1 MWADSFVEN
10 KLILFYRYVSL
21 SLTSLVYLIG
31 DSGLSFF
38 YKCAV
43 VLSLFAAA
51 KLISS
56 LYDTAPRKSWQM
68 QAIVGIEMAGIL
80 LILLPTGGWSSP
92 FTWYAFNPV
101 LVAALY
107 LSPIF
112 CWLLLG
118 GFYVITT
125 LITFLAFNP
134 RNESFSGLL
143 LDTAQV
149 FLILILTTM
158 AIQVMGQIKR
168 KLEEANRRTNETL
181 ENIKSLYQVVEEAA
195 HDHTIGIGQIF
206 TDFAV
211 RLTKLERSFYWFT
224 DEAVPDVREHAQTG
238 WSPEEYSQ
246 LVQEL
251 EDRRSSWTEQDE
263 PFLAD
268 LGAFGKHLIVPVR
281 LSGQLAGL
289 LGVRME
295 PGLPP
300 EARGWYAKHLIF
312 LAELSSVILKRYEM
326 EQMEARLLII
336 EEQNRIA
343 DEMHDSVS
351 QNLFGIVYASH
362 TLRQLWEMLPDDQID
377 EHLALIQE
385 SANTATHELRRTIYS
400 LSSKKT
406 SGEAWLATV
415 ESHVK
420 TLCGLNRVE
429 SLFLA
434 SGDARLLTPEHQ
446 KALYRFIS
454 EAVGN
459 SVRHG
464 KCQRVRVDLK
474 LGGEIRVEI
483 ADNGCGFDPGHAL
496 HTSGLGM
503 KNMQTLVEM
512 LGGHLEVNS
521 KPGEGTRLMA
531 RIPLPV

>member
-21 SLTSLVYLIG
+21 SLTSLVYLVG

-43 VLSLFAAA
+43 VVSLFAAA
-51 KLISS
+51 KIISS
-56 LYDTAPRKSWQM
+56 LYDSTARKSWQM

-80 LILLPTGGWSSP
+80 LILLPTGGWNSP

-107 LSPIF
+107 LSPFF

-118 GFYVITT
+118 GFYIITT

-134 RNESFSGLL
+134 QNERFSGLL
-143 LDTAQV
+143 LDTAHV
-149 FLILILTTM
+149 FLILILTTL

-168 KLEEANRRTNETL
+168 KLEEANNRTNETM

-211 RLTKLERSFYWFT
+211 RLTKLERSFYWFAK
-224 DEAVPDVREHAQTG
+224 EAVPDVREHAQTG
-238 WSPEEYSQ
+238 WTADEFNQIME
-246 LVQEL
+246 EL
-251 EDRRSSWTEQDE
+251 EGLREHWAALDE

-268 LGAFGKHLIVPVR
+268 IGSFGKHLIVPVR
-281 LSGQLAGL
+281 LSDGLAGM

-362 TLRQLWEMLPDDQID
+362 TLRQLWAKLPEEQID

-406 SGEAWLATV
+406 SGEAWLSTV

-420 TLCGLNRVE
+420 TLGRLNRIEVR
-429 SLFLA
+429 FTA
-434 SGDARLLTPEHQ
+434 GGDARILTPEHQ

-459 SVRHG
+459 AVRHG
-464 KCQRVRVDLK
+464 KCELVSVEMK
-474 LGGEIRVEI
+474 LAEEIHLVI
-483 ADNGCGFDPGHAL
+483 VDNGCGFDVGQ
-496 HTSGLGM
+496 TKDTGGLGM
-503 KNMQTLVEM
+503 KNMFDLVAG
-512 LGGHLEVNS
+512 LGGRLEVVS
-521 KPGEGTRLMA
+521 QVGEGTRLTA
-531 RIPLPV
+531 RIPLLG